1 MRRCF
6 QRTAAKRFRKPIE
19 ASPTNAWAF
28 FGEVLRTIQIWR
40 ATPLSPIQ
48 QVVPTA
54 KTTAEV
60 FYEAMVKRIELQV
73 RIAEA
78 YDTKTA
84 AWFAL
89 STLVISISATAL
101 AAEHTLLK
109 QASIVLALIGTAFW
123 LLAIITS
130 LLCFQQSDLNAGPT
144 EEDYGALASD
154 PAFSATEML
163 LFIAEFIA
171 TQSIPK
177 NQRLLGRKALWFT
190 FAVGLS
196 MGEFICYA
204 AAVFV
209 ALKR

>member
-1 MRRCF
+1 MG
-6 QRTAAKRFRKPIE
+6 
-19 ASPTNAWAF
+19 AWGF
-28 FGEVLRTIQIWR
+28 FAELLRTVQVWQ
-40 ATPLSPIQ
+40 ATGQSPSSQ
-48 QVVPTA
+48 QERPTT

-60 FYEAMVKRIELQV
+60 FYEAMIRRIELQMRV
-73 RIAEA
+73 SEA

-109 QASIVLALIGTAFW
+109 GASIVLALIGTAFW
-123 LLAIITS
+123 LLAIIAS
-130 LLCFQQSDLNAGPT
+130 FLCFQQSDLDAGPT

-154 PAFSATEML
+154 PAFSTTDMHL
-163 LFIAEFIA
+163 LIAQFIA

-196 MGEFICYA
+196 MVEFICYA
-204 AAVFV
+204 AAVFIT
-209 ALKR
+209 LRR